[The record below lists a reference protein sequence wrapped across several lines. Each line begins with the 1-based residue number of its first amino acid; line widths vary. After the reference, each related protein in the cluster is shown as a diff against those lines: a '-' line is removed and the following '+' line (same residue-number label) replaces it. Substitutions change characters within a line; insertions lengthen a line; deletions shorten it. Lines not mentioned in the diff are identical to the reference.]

1 MDAGLLF
8 LIAFGATCAMQ
19 LSCFVIAYL
28 CKFDKITDLAGS
40 ANFVLVA
47 VMTLL
52 LAPEQPPTTR
62 QIVVTCLVSAC
73 RVQLA
78 LWLFYRVLK
87 RGKDDRFDEVRGN
100 FFYFLAFWIWQ
111 ILWVYVVSVS
121 VIFINSSSDDPPLGA
136 WDYIGWITFAVG
148 WVLQVA
154 ADLQKLRF
162 RSDPA
167 NKRRVCTTG
176 VWRLS
181 RHPNYCGEVLIWWGI
196 FIAGIPLY
204 VKDPVGF
211 STIVSP
217 LFTMGVLLALT
228 GIPQAEGQAAKRWF
242 DGGDMQRQFEDYFA
256 STPPLWLC
264 PPAIYRQL
272 PLALKRVLCFELP
285 MYEYKPSLADDGPP
299 EATRNA
305 KPPITVHQ
313 QQ

>member
-1 MDAGLLF
+1 MGYAQCVYIRIRIYTRCASLVDACVCVCMICVRLGLRKCSPAWLVEGSRDVSERRW
-8 LIAFGATCAMQ
+8 LRVVNARTCHKRRNTCA
-19 LSCFVIAYL
+19 CARAF
-28 CKFDKITDLAGS
+28 
-40 ANFVLVA
+40 
-47 VMTLL
+47 
-52 LAPEQPPTTR
+52 AP
-62 QIVVTCLVSAC
+62 
-73 RVQLA
+73 
-78 LWLFYRVLK
+78 
-87 RGKDDRFDEVRGN
+87 
-100 FFYFLAFWIWQ
+100 
-111 ILWVYVVSVS
+111 S